1 MFGAQRLPLLEDEV
15 KASLGRRRRC
25 EFAGAGGTQY
35 CRVLAG
41 QAGVRSKVALN
52 AKHPVGQIM
61 GSATPEKQS

>member
-1 MFGAQRLPLLEDEV
+1 MFGVQRLPLLEDEV

-41 QAGVRSKVALN
+41 QAGVRSKVALD

-61 GSATPEKQS
+61 GSPTLGKRS